1 MTVPE
6 RLRAALPADRIATDA
21 AALAS
26 RRHDTW
32 VLAHLADLQ
41 GRPAPPPCCVVRP
54 LSVDEVASAIVA
66 CRETRAAIVPFGLG
80 SGVCGGVETSSESV
94 VLDLSQMR
102 RTRFIDEHNLLAA
115 FDAGKRGMDAE
126 NEVAERGLTIGH
138 WPQSIE
144 LSSVGGWVSTRASG
158 QFSTGY
164 GNIEDLVYSI
174 EAVLAD
180 GTVIEAG
187 KAPRAAAG
195 PDLRHLFLG
204 SEGTLGIV
212 TGVTFSLRRAPED
225 RRFTAFYSP
234 TLGHGIEVQRV
245 ILQAGWQ
252 PCVMR
257 LYDAVET
264 GRNFA
269 EHARAGEGIL
279 LMVHEG
285 PRARVEVETAAVRE
299 LCAEHGLD
307 ETEGAVVAGWMEHR
321 NQVPSWDSFLER
333 GIILDTIEVSAPW
346 DRIET
351 IYDEVVVTLREVPGL
366 LNASAHSSHAYR
378 SGINLYFTFAARPE
392 KASDMAAVYDE
403 CWRRVLETTA
413 TRGGGIAHHHGIGR
427 VRAPYLHL
435 DLGEGGVAVLRTLKK
450 ALDPED
456 ILNPGNL
463 LPRPSGPSGSPG
475 RGSGRG

>member
-1 MTVPE
+1 MTLPA
-6 RLRAALPADRIATDA
+6 RLRDALPADRVLTDEATR
-21 AALAS
+21 LS

-41 GRPAPPPCCVVRP
+41 GRPAPPPCCVVQP
-54 LSVDEVASAIVA
+54 LTTEEVAAAVDA
-66 CRETRAAIVPFGLG
+66 CREARVAVVPFGLG
-80 SGVCGGVETSSESV
+80 SGVCGGFEASAESV
-94 VLDLSQMR
+94 VLDLSRMS
-102 RTRFIDEHNLLAA
+102 RTRFLDEHNLLAG

-126 NEVAERGLTIGH
+126 NEVAARGLTLGH

-180 GTVIEAG
+180 GSIIQAG
-187 KAPRAAAG
+187 KAPRAATG
-195 PDLRHLFLG
+195 PDLRHLLLG

-212 TGVTFSLRRAPED
+212 TGVTFSLRRAPEE
-225 RRFTAFYSP
+225 RRFTAFHSP
-234 TLGHGIEVQRV
+234 TLAQGIEAQRA

-257 LYDAVET
+257 LYDAIET

-269 EHARAGEGIL
+269 DHARPEEGIL
-279 LMVHEG
+279 LLVHEG
-285 PRARVEVETAAVRE
+285 PRSRVEVETAAVRE
-299 LCAEHGLD
+299 LCREHGLD
-307 ETEGAVVAGWMEHR
+307 ETDAAVVAGWMEHR
-321 NQVPSWDSFLER
+321 NQVAGWDAFLER

-346 DRIET
+346 DRIGP
-351 IYDEVVVTLREVPGL
+351 IYDQVVAALRDVRGL
-366 LNASAHSSHAYR
+366 LNVSAHSSHAYR

-413 TRGGGIAHHHGIGR
+413 ALGGGIAHHHGIGR
-427 VRAPYLHL
+427 VRAGYLHL
-435 DLGEGGVAVLRTLKK
+435 DLGESGVGVLRTLKQ
-450 ALDPED
+450 ALDPQG

-463 LPRPSGPSGSPG
+463 LPGPPVRPG
-475 RGSGRG
+475 RDGNRG